1 MFQSK
6 MRKPKRKKIK
16 LSDITKTMYGID
28 LFTPDPENARGH
40 DARNIRAIA
49 DSIKQFGQR
58 IPILVDADL
67 VIRKGNGTWL
77 AMKLLKRQQIW
88 AIPLEL
94 EGPAKAAFALADNR
108 AAELAHWEWQIV
120 AETLKQLEADGQNIT
135 ELGFADFELEPLLN
149 GAWKPPTINA
159 GEETTDDATKGN
171 GAIERI
177 IHATDDE
184 WSVIAEA
191 IRCRQEK
198 SKRKALSEGRALSLV
213 CQEWIN
219 DTKAYEA

>member
-1 MFQSK
+1 MA
-6 MRKPKRKKIK
+6 KPKPRKLK
-16 LSDITKTMYGID
+16 LSEIQKTLYDID

-77 AMKLLKRQQIW
+77 AMKLLEQKQIW

-108 AAELAHWEWQIV
+108 TAELAHWEWQIV
-120 AETLKQLEADGQNIT
+120 KQTLQDLEAAGQDIT
-135 ELGFADFELEPLLN
+135 ELGFADFELEPLLS
-149 GAWKPPTINA
+149 GTWTPPTIKDGHEA
-159 GEETTDDATKGN
+159 SDEATN
-171 GAIERI
+171 GDKAMERI
-177 IHATDDE
+177 IRATDDE
-184 WSVIAEA
+184 WSVIVEA
-191 IRCRQEK
+191 IRCRQGK
-198 SKRKALSEGRALSLV
+198 SKRKALSEGRSLSLV
-213 CQEWIN
+213 CQEWLQ
-219 DTKAYEA
+219 KAKADEA